1 MKEFLEK
8 IDVRKIMKVISL
20 SRSHKVLINGIKI
33 CINIIL
39 YGAEDS
45 AKEFVLKCDHQSQ
58 YNEDLEESKY
68 EDEEQF
74 ELEYE
79 QYLKD
84 T

>member
-1 MKEFLEK
+1 MKDFLEK
-8 IDVRKIMKVISL
+8 IDVREIMKVISL

-39 YGAEDS
+39 YGTKDL
-45 AKEFVLKCDHQSQ
+45 AKEFVLRCDHQSQ
-58 YNEDLEESKY
+58 SNEELEESKC

-74 ELEYE
+74 EFEYE

-84 T
+84 S